1 MNTMMD
7 KLNHHPAS
15 YKDPSGFI
23 FTHQSRVF
31 RAIDASYKKTY
42 DYFMKSGLYER
53 LVNESL
59 LIPHKELRTA
69 KKMGNVKY
77 ILEPVKIPF
86 ISYPYE
92 WCFSQLKEAALI
104 TLTIQKI
111 ALEYGMILRDASSFN
126 TQIYRGKPIFIDT
139 LSFGVYEEGRP
150 WSAYKQFCEQFL
162 APLALIAYADPRLS
176 RLSHLFLNG
185 VPLDLAVKLLPWRK
199 KIRQGPLLH
208 LVFHSSNLRSGSRAG
223 AAKPEL
229 FFPKSSMMG
238 LIASLESAIQSITW
252 NPVKTMWSQYNGN
265 NKTISYKQ
273 ISLED
278 KKHIVERCI
287 KMCRSKYIWD
297 LGANTGEFSRIAAG
311 LGAFVVSVDSDPSVI
326 EYQYLNNRV
335 GKVSNILPL
344 CIDIL
349 NPTPNLGWMNLERES
364 FINRPKPDTILAL
377 AIIHHLAIGENIP
390 LSNLAEALSTLTE
403 KLIIEFVP
411 KTDPQVKEMLLFRE
425 DIFPSYTQA
434 GFEAAFAK
442 HFSPI
447 FSKRIRATDRWIY
460 VFKKKKEK

>member
-1 MNTMMD
+1 M
-7 KLNHHPAS
+7 
-15 YKDPSGFI
+15 
-23 FTHQSRVF
+23 QVF
-31 RAIDASYKKTY
+31 RKNKISPDHIGPISLGFCHRPRFNPMTASDNSAKNNRMTLQ
-42 DYFMKSGLYER
+42 D
-53 LVNESL
+53 VAL
-59 LIPHKELRTA
+59 LIKDE
-69 KKMGNVKY
+69 
-77 ILEPVKIPF
+77 
-86 ISYPYE
+86 
-92 WCFSQLKEAALI
+92 
-104 TLTIQKI
+104 
-111 ALEYGMILRDASSFN
+111 
-126 TQIYRGKPIFIDT
+126 
-139 LSFGVYEEGRP
+139 
-150 WSAYKQFCEQFL
+150 
-162 APLALIAYADPRLS
+162 
-176 RLSHLFLNG
+176 LNG
-185 VPLDLAVKLLPWRK
+185 EEVVSW
-199 KIRQGPLLH
+199 H
-208 LVFHSSNLRSGSRAG
+208 
-223 AAKPEL
+223 
-229 FFPKSSMMG
+229 
-238 LIASLESAIQSITW
+238 
-252 NPVKTMWSQYNGN
+252 
-265 NKTISYKQ
+265 
-273 ISLED
+273 
-278 KKHIVERCI
+278 
-287 KMCRSKYIWD
+287 SKYIWD

-460 VFKKKKEK
+460 VFKKKKAK